1 LTLVPLYVRSQ
12 YYAIVKEHSSN
23 EQS

>member
-1 LTLVPLYVRSQ
+1 LTLAPLYVRSQ